1 MINQTEPS
9 ARTNNLRED
18 MLKSERLLIE
28 SGTIDLSELR
38 TSYNKTA
45 QPISDFNTLPF
56 KFINRVE
63 NQRPE
68 NILCQPQ
75 FNATQSSQSIIQGLD
90 LCDSNL
96 DSPLPEFDENWLNQ
110 IKKLSLDNAFSNNLR
125 EKKQ

>member
-45 QPISDFNTLPF
+45 
-56 KFINRVE
+56 
-63 NQRPE
+63 
-68 NILCQPQ
+68 
-75 FNATQSSQSIIQGLD
+75 
-90 LCDSNL
+90 
-96 DSPLPEFDENWLNQ
+96 
-110 IKKLSLDNAFSNNLR
+110 
-125 EKKQ
+125 

>member
-45 QPISDFNTLPF
+45 QTISDFNTLPF

-63 NQRPE
+63 N
-68 NILCQPQ
+68 
-75 FNATQSSQSIIQGLD
+75 
-90 LCDSNL
+90 
-96 DSPLPEFDENWLNQ
+96 
-110 IKKLSLDNAFSNNLR
+110 
-125 EKKQ
+125 